1 MAKKVLLLSS
11 SPRRNGNSG
20 LLCGQFGQGAQD
32 AGHRA
37 ERIFLKDKKINC
49 CTGYGTSTQSGAAC
63 PQKDDMAEI
72 LDRMVAATSL

>member
-11 SPRRNGNSG
+11 SPRRNGNSD
-20 LLCGQFGQGAQD
+20 LLCAQFAQGTQD

-49 CTGYGTSTQSGAAC
+49 CTGCGTCT
-63 PQKDDMAEI
+63 
-72 LDRMVAATSL
+72 